1 MNLIFEVN
9 DGVDGFGG
17 RMKYALIKRK
27 MKQAE
32 LSRQTGISKEFI
44 TKIINGLSYPTITTA
59 VKIADALGVS
69 LDWLAGRD
77 EPDKQ
82 TA

>member
-17 RMKYALIKRK
+17 RMKFALIKRK
-27 MKQAE
+27 MTQAE

-59 VKIADALGVS
+59 VKIADALDVS
-69 LDWLAGRD
+69 LDWLSGRD